1 MLNSGRFF
9 AFYFTLAT
17 AKTKK
22 QDKLST
28 MPLTIGTAET
38 EVALLFV
45 VTLFFD
51 RRNSGIL
58 VSQCVDR
65 QVGPV
70 YDILPDHIIHTWCCL
85 YGE

>member
-1 MLNSGRFF
+1 
-9 AFYFTLAT
+9 
-17 AKTKK
+17 
-22 QDKLST
+22 

-58 VSQCVDR
+58 VSQCVDM

-70 YDILPDHIIHTWCCL
+70 YDILPDHINVHC
-85 YGE
+85 